1 MMRDD
6 FLRNSKSINNCVILS
21 NGERQAPQK
30 KIKSTSVLKERKAA
44 VAKNISVIKDDLTK
58 RILETAARKSMGK
71 AAEETMKIMGYNI
84 IARNGW
90 VVKIF
95 PNNKVERISRIPRVT
110 EKS

>member
-1 MMRDD
+1 MEKGRHH
-6 FLRNSKSINNCVILS
+6 
-21 NGERQAPQK
+21 K
-30 KIKSTSVLKERKAA
+30 KTIRPTSVLKGRKVA

-71 AAEETMKIMGYNI
+71 AAKETMKIMGYNV

-95 PNNKVERISRIPRVT
+95 PNNKVVRISRIPRVT